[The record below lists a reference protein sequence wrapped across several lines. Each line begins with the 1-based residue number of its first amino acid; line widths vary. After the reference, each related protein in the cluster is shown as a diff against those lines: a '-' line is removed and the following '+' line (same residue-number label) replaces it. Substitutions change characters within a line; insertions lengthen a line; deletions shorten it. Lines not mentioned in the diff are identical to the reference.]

1 MSPSHLNMLAGW
13 FGMLMGVCSG
23 AVVGLF
29 FHRDDWLGGY
39 ASFRRRMVRLAHIS
53 FFGIGFVNILF
64 ALSVPALAIGQGA
77 ARVAS
82 TALIIGA
89 VAMPA
94 NCLLTAWRGA
104 FRHLFAIPVAAIALA
119 VVIVCL
125 P

>member
-1 MSPSHLNMLAGW
+1 MSPSHLNLLVGW

-39 ASFRRRMVRLAHIS
+39 ASFRRRMIRLAHIS

-64 ALSVPALAIGQGA
+64 ALSIPALTIGEGA
-77 ARVAS
+77 ARLAS
-82 TALIIGA
+82 TALVVGA
-89 VAMPA
+89 IAMPA
-94 NCLLTAWRGA
+94 NCLLTAWRGT
-104 FRHLFAIPVAAIALA
+104 FRHLFAIPVVAIALA
-119 VVIVCL
+119 VVMVCL